1 MAKPVSVADAKRD
14 FSELMGRVALR
25 MERFIIT
32 RNGKAMA
39 ALVNMKDIERL
50 ETLPQEQS
58 KKGLLAAVGA
68 WKSYTR
74 HEQFVNDLYVARR
87 KAKDR
92 RVEDLR

>member
-1 MAKPVSVADAKRD
+1 MVKEVSVADAKRD

-32 RNGKAMA
+32 RNGKAMV
-39 ALVNMKDIERL
+39 ALVNLKDIEQL
-50 ETLPQEQS
+50 EAIPQEQN

-68 WKSYTR
+68 WKNYPR
-74 HEQFVNDLYVARR
+74 HEQFVNNLYLVRL

-92 RVEDLR
+92 KVEDLQ